1 MRIIVPLKIL
11 IVTFFLTGCT
21 TTSVQKFGPD
31 GKNLFQASNTSIG
44 WDREDVHLDL
54 IKGKEGDTM
63 VQIGIG
69 KSGGSDGLKQ
79 AIKKMEEALAIMKG
93 VAK

>member
-1 MRIIVPLKIL
+1 MKIL
-11 IVTFFLTGCT
+11 ILITALLLSACT
-21 TTSVQKFGPD
+21 TTTVRKIGPD

-44 WDREDVHLDL
+44 WDREDVSLELLKDNQ
-54 IKGKEGDTM
+54 GQTM

-69 KSGGSDGLKQ
+69 KSGGSEGLKR

-93 VAK
+93 AAK